1 MEGRGRCCAPHL
13 IKDGGI
19 ASCCGNPHLLEE
31 FVTDGILV
39 FRIEIGA
46 AKDNPEKTK
55 GRMLTEAEALGTPL
69 LVSARRQ
76 EVFLGLAKPCVLPA
90 PSHSHPL

>member
-1 MEGRGRCCAPHL
+1 MEGGGSAPHF

-31 FVTDGILV
+31 FVTDRILV
-39 FRIEIGA
+39 FWIEIGA

-55 GRMLTEAEALGTPL
+55 GWMLTETEALGTPL
-69 LVSARRQ
+69 LTNARR
-76 EVFLGLAKPCVLPA
+76 
-90 PSHSHPL
+90 